1 MTKKAFLL
9 VLALTLMFALISCDD
24 NVQPVIPT
32 PTPTRTAAE
41 RITTDFIDRQNSS
54 YGSVTVTNTA
64 LATNEATLEA
74 FPAEDYGFIGWAAD
88 KSGETIVSYYNPYT
102 LTVTEDMFLYPVFIQ
117 NNQVI
122 QFKDSKIEGAAINE
136 SWDDDSTFT
145 YTELQTISGLTVNHP
160 DALDDLAYF
169 YNLEYLT
176 IYLDRTID
184 YDFSPLAALEN
195 LSELEFHFA
204 PVDMLP
210 IENYKNLRSL
220 YIHYTGEI
228 ISKPIKAAETLTELE
243 LYESDATDYEIISL
257 FPNITNLTLT
267 ASRDIDSAFSYL
279 PNTIKNLYIDNCAD
293 TDSMQALSEHS
304 NLEYIIFENCTIFE
318 NTLNYL
324 PKSITTLSIDDC
336 ATIQGITHLNQYP
349 NLEFLKIEVG
359 TFQETELYALP
370 TNLTQL
376 ILRNCSHFTDTGF
389 LSRLSNLWYLEFSNC
404 GIRDISPVS
413 ELKNLEQLYLYSNL
427 ITELPSFSA
436 LPNLRILEFPN
447 NRITDISPLATLQK
461 NIYPDMSLNPIT
473 DYSILEDN
481 HTNRQIAAV
490 AQEIVDRT
498 ITPKMTDEEK
508 YLALATALCEY
519 VTYYNDTLSGVPINS
534 CSESDIYDAL
544 IAKES
549 SCEGYAEAY
558 MMLCTFANLP
568 CYYVI
573 GYNPLGGG
581 HSWNIVEIDGHYY
594 HVDTMHMD
602 IFGDR
607 TLFLKSDAFITEQG
621 YSIYWNADPSLIC
634 DDQSKD

>member
-1 MTKKAFLL
+1 MISTITRHDGGQTTMAKKVFSFL
-9 VLALTLMFALISCDD
+9 LALTLMLSLISCDD

-41 RITTDFIDRQNSS
+41 RITTNFIDRQNSS

-64 LATNEATLEA
+64 LITDEATLEA
-74 FPAEDYGFIGWAAD
+74 FPTEDCGFIGWSTD

-102 LTVTEDMFLYPVFIQ
+102 ITVMEEITLYPVFIRNEQ
-117 NNQVI
+117 EI
-122 QFKDSKIEGAAINE
+122 QFKNQEIEGAAINE
-136 SWDDDSTFT
+136 SWDDDNIFT
-145 YTELQTISGLTVNHP
+145 YAELQNISDLTVNHP

-169 YNLEYLT
+169 YNLKGLT
-176 IYLDRTID
+176 IYLDSSID

-195 LSELEFHFA
+195 LSRLEFYFA

-220 YIHYTGEI
+220 HIHYTGET
-228 ISKPIKAAETLTELE
+228 ISKPIKAAETLTKLE
-243 LYESDATDYEIISL
+243 LY
-257 FPNITNLTLT
+257 
-267 ASRDIDSAFSYL
+267 
-279 PNTIKNLYIDNCAD
+279 
-293 TDSMQALSEHS
+293 DSMQALSEHP

-318 NTLNYL
+318 NTLSYL
-324 PKSITTLSIDDC
+324 PKSITTLSIDAC
-336 ATIQGITHLNQYP
+336 GTVQGITHLSEYP
-349 NLEFLKIEVG
+349 NLDFFKIEDGAFDV
-359 TFQETELYALP
+359 TELYTLP
-370 TNLTQL
+370 TNLNQL
-376 ILRNCSHFTDTGF
+376 ILRRCAHFTDTGF

-413 ELKNLEQLYLYSNL
+413 NLKNLEQLYLYSNL

-436 LPNLRILEFPN
+436 LRNLHTLEFPG

-461 NIYPDMSLNPIT
+461 NIYPDMRLNPIT
-473 DYSILEDN
+473 DYSILGDS
-481 HTNRQIAAV
+481 HTYSQIAAV
-490 AQEIVDRT
+490 AQDIVDSA
-498 ITPKMTDEEK
+498 ITSKMTDEEK

-519 VTYYNDTLSGVPINS
+519 VTYYNDTLSGVPINY
-534 CSESDIYDAL
+534 CSESDIYCAL
-544 IAKES
+544 ITKEA

-558 MMLCTFANLP
+558 MMLCTFADLP

-573 GYNPLGGG
+573 GYNPLGSG
-581 HSWNIVEIDGHYY
+581 HSWNIVEVDGHYY

-602 IFGDR
+602 INKDQ

-621 YSIYWNADPSLIC
+621 YRIYWNADPSLIC